1 MSEAAKAGGYRMMVF
16 FNTVDLAVA
25 FQKRN
30 GKTDPPDCDEEKSN
44 SHGRFHRKSQCLI
57 EESQRKAGEKWNT
70 ASDIAP
76 GVSAGRHFI
85 HTFFGRDIS
94 EHRVIEDQ
102 TQRVCRLC
110 QDKDQEKPDP

>member
-1 MSEAAKAGGYRMMVF
+1 MMVF

-70 ASDIAP
+70 CFDIAQAYP
-76 GVSAGRHFI
+76 RDDTSSIRSSVVTSVS
-85 HTFFGRDIS
+85 
-94 EHRVIEDQ
+94 IES
-102 TQRVCRLC
+102 
-110 QDKDQEKPDP
+110 